1 LLYKFSQN
9 VLQKDMLRENTL
21 ELFCS
26 SRAFGPCSRAFGPHS
41 RCTLEVR
48 STEAYTSGMDYKSIL
63 IIWFCIEISRN
74 EWDINFWGMYWLLQK
89 MAAKYRF
96 WEIGERE
103 FLRDPKKYTF
113 GKSNFK
119 TFLKSRIFQ
128 ILPPFLSTFNTW
140 IELILLKMVSA
151 NGGPKKFF

>member
-1 LLYKFSQN
+1 
-9 VLQKDMLRENTL
+9 M
-21 ELFCS
+21 
-26 SRAFGPCSRAFGPHS
+26 
-41 RCTLEVR
+41 R
-48 STEAYTSGMDYKSIL
+48 STEAYISGMDYKSIL

-74 EWDINFWGMYWLLQK
+74 EWDINFWGMFSLLQK

-96 WEIGERE
+96 WEIGERD

-119 TFLKSRIFQ
+119 TFLKSRIFE

-140 IELILLKMVSA
+140 MELILLKMVSA
-151 NGGPKKFF
+151 NGGLKNFFYTRTLRVLAPRILQIKPLVYWFVVELMIICCSRSLKMFYK